1 MLTVLFLWHSR
12 KAGAGHGSWGE
23 VGGDSLLRK
32 PVPVDPGG
40 PAVPSQVGQP
50 QVTPAGLVRSDAGM
64 VFVGRWDLA
73 WDLRMGIIKWI
84 EDFWHGV

>member
-40 PAVPSQVGQP
+40 PAAPSQVGQP

-64 VFVGRWDLA
+64 VFVGRRDVA
-73 WDLRMGIIKWI
+73 WCLRMGDGRWRYDI
-84 EDFWHGV
+84 FNNY